1 MKKFTKFLIGTMLVA
16 AMVLMASCGT
26 EFGLT
31 ENTGKAM
38 TVNAKRAAKDSMFVV
53 GVLDVEEGEAISVT
67 SDLEKGEVNLDF
79 LLSENGEYIDEIP
92 DYDGEPVFVVK
103 AAPEVSSSASLEKG
117 EYYLRAT
124 VTEKATGTIKIEVVP
139 AE

>member
-1 MKKFTKFLIGTMLVA
+1 MKKFSKILIGAMLVA
-16 AMVLMASCGT
+16 AMVLMASCGA

-103 AAPEVSSSASLEKG
+103 AAPGVSSSGSLEKG
-117 EYYLRAT
+117 EYYMRAT